1 MLSTLLTTQLL
12 QLSRDEIQEVYD
24 VLKHRSHSLAQQE
37 KAAFSVGDEV
47 YWMSKKQK
55 GKRIDGKVMKVM
67 KKNVKVR
74 VGYSEWTVHP
84 SFLHHADEDAEEPT
98 FNPLTGAFE

>member
-1 MLSTLLTTQLL
+1 MISTLLTTQLL
-12 QLSRDEIQEVYD
+12 QLNRDEINEVYD

-47 YWMSKKQK
+47 YWISKKQK
-55 GKRIDGKVMKVM
+55 GKRIGKVMKVM

-74 VGYSEWTVHP
+74 VGYAVWTVHP
-84 SFLHHADEDAEEPT
+84 SFLHHVDEDAEEPT
-98 FNPLTGAFE
+98 FNPATGAFE